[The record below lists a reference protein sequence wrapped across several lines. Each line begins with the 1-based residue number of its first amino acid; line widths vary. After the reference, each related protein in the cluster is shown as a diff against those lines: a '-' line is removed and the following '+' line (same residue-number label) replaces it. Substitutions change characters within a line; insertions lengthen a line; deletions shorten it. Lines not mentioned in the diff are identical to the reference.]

1 MKTVKGTKQKA
12 VKVVE
17 YRPFLKLI
25 VTSVVV
31 LLLAVASAASYYYGR
46 STVLVGQDESKLE
59 IDGLVKSLAQSEQ
72 DLLEAQ
78 QKLANIELGAEV
90 DRNASESVR
99 KEITELR
106 DEIARL
112 QEDNGF
118 YRNLMAPTDE
128 AKGLQIGSL
137 ELTRAS
143 RARDRS
149 FSYRIV
155 VQQLVSRHE
164 VLNGNL
170 LVLIVGRQDGANRQ
184 YSLRDLSTQVT
195 SEKIKLRFK
204 YFQNLEGEL
213 VLPEGFEPDHIELV
227 AQSSGKKSQRVEKKF
242 GWLVEET

>member
-17 YRPFLKLI
+17 HRPFFKSI
-25 VTSVVV
+25 VTSIVV
-31 LLLAVASAASYYYGR
+31 LLLAVTSAGSYYYGR

-59 IDGLVKSLAQSEQ
+59 IDGLVQSLAQSEQ

-118 YRNLMAPTDE
+118 YRNLMAPTDD

-143 RARDRS
+143 RDRS
-149 FSYRIV
+149 FSYRVV

-164 VLNGNL
+164 VLNGHL
-170 LVLIVGRQDGANRQ
+170 LVLIVGRQDGVNRQ
-184 YSLRDLSTQVT
+184 YSLKDLSSQIT